1 VSGSRR
7 LAWALLVLWSA
18 WLFALQGLFAG
29 SRAGDWAP
37 DLGLI
42 LILALDA
49 RMPTARARV
58 AALCVAAARIAC
70 STDPPLA
77 VVAGYLG
84 AVACFGALR
93 ELVEIDRPLA
103 RAVLAG
109 VLALALASWWI
120 LCRSLATPY
129 YGAQVP
135 VIDLAWRSALST
147 GLCALVLFPLL
158 ARLPGVSP
166 LWRSSS

>member
-7 LAWALLVLWSA
+7 LSWSLLVLWSA

-29 SRAGDWAP
+29 TSAGAWAP

-49 RMPTARARV
+49 RMPSSRARGV
-58 AALCVAAARIAC
+58 ALCVAAARIAC
-70 STDPPLA
+70 TTDPPLA

-93 ELVEIDRPLA
+93 DVVEIDRPLV

-129 YGAQVP
+129 YGAEVP
-135 VIDLAWRSALST
+135 VFELAWRSALST
-147 GLCALVLFPLL
+147 ALCALHLLPLL
-158 ARLPGVSP
+158 ARLPGVAP
-166 LWRSSS
+166 HWRTSS